1 VNGDFSQLWE
11 LMTPEELEQL
21 LGLGTLDERQQMLG
35 HQMAQAEL
43 LRQPSNKHYS
53 TGWGAALGG
62 LADVVRA
69 GQGQYQLEQA
79 QQGMEDILGKKDAG
93 RVAYGELLQRFAQQQ
108 AKQNQ
113 PPTPDIAPPIPFS
126 F

>member
-1 VNGDFSQLWE
+1 MSPDFDALLQQ
-11 LMTPEELEQL
+11 MTPEELEQL
-21 LGLGTLDERQQMLG
+21 LGLGTLDERQGMLG

-43 LRQPSNKHYS
+43 LKQPSNKQYS

-62 LADVVRA
+62 LGDVIRA

-79 QQGMEDILGKKDAG
+79 QQGMEDILAQKDAG
-93 RVAYGELLQRFAQQQ
+93 RGLYADAIRRRPQQPTMDVAPAL
-108 AKQNQ
+108 
-113 PPTPDIAPPIPFS
+113 PFS

>member
-1 VNGDFSQLWE
+1 VNGDFSDLLQQ
-11 LMTPEELEQL
+11 MTPEELEQL
-21 LGLGTLDERQQMLG
+21 IGLGTLDERQQMLG

-43 LRQPSNKHYS
+43 LRQPSNRHYS

-79 QQGMEDILGKKDAG
+79 QQGMQDLLAQKDAG
-93 RVAYGELLQRFAQQQ
+93 RGLYVDAIRRRPQQ
-108 AKQNQ
+108 
-113 PPTPDIAPPIPFS
+113 PTPDIAPPIPFS